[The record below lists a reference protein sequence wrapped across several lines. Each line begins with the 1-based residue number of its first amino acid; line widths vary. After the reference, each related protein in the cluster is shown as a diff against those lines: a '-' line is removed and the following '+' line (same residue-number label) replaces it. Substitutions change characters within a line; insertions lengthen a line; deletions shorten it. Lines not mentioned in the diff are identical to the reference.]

1 MIGPVPDFFSYLAP
15 FATLFVGML
24 LLLWRIEKGATFSD
38 RPFFDRDVCFIAQ
51 GIHD

>member
-1 MIGPVPDFFSYLAP
+1 MIGPVPDFFSYLTP

-38 RPFFDRDVCFIAQ
+38 RPFSDRDVCFIA
-51 GIHD
+51 